1 MMKLLF
7 VLALCC
13 PVLAF
18 AKVKEQ
24 KVHPLISLKVD
35 DGHWSVIE
43 TEKLFSSKIPIL
55 FNKKHE
61 DIFGPVFSAPLL
73 GYSTGQSLEKIKDK
87 ECVSAEFKTQYVSVQ
102 KDKRFV
108 CDISYTKEGKEY
120 RQLWIIDRIGSASK
134 SFFQKTI
141 ISFSIEARGSDDLN
155 EAVDGLKR
163 SIAGSK

>member
-1 MMKLLF
+1 MMKLLL

-24 KVHPLISLKVD
+24 KLHPLISVNVD
-35 DGHWSVIE
+35 DGHWSVVE
-43 TEKLFSSKIPIL
+43 TEKLFSSKIPIF
-55 FNKKHE
+55 FNKKHA
-61 DIFGPVFSAPLL
+61 DVFGPVFTSILL
-73 GYSTGQSLEKIKDK
+73 GYPTGQPLENVKDK
-87 ECVSAEFKTQYVSVQ
+87 ECLSDEFKTQYVSVK

-108 CDISYTKEGKEY
+108 CDISYSKEGKDY
-120 RQLWIIDRIGSASK
+120 RQLWIFDRIGDASQ

-141 ISFSIEARGSDDLN
+141 ISFSIEKNAGDDMN
-155 EAVDGLKR
+155 QEVDGLKR